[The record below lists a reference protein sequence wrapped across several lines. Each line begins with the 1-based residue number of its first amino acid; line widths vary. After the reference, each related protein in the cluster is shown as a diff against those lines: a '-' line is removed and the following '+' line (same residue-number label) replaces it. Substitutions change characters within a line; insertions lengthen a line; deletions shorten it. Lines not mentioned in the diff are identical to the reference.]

1 MNGSYVDKIAADQ
14 ALIHGIQ
21 AYLSQ
26 LAQVTV
32 GSQVM
37 TPAAIVQALQ
47 DRITVS
53 QAAVTADA
61 ARTAAVKA
69 CRDKRSQTTLLVS
82 SLRRLVTGMYSNS
95 PDTLA
100 AFGLKAPKGPK
111 TSVAVKAEAAAKA
124 TATRKAGGKK
134 AVQAQAQAA
143 ATHPAQ
149 PQAAP
154 VPAATATTPSHTA

>member
-1 MNGSYVDKIAADQ
+1 MSNASYVDAIAADQ

-26 LAQVTV
+26 LAQMTV

-47 DRITVS
+47 DRITAS
-53 QAAVTADA
+53 QAAVTAEA

-69 CRDKRSQTTLLVS
+69 CKDKRSQTTLLVS
-82 SLRRLVTGMYSNS
+82 SLRRLVIGMYANS

-100 AFGLKAPKGPK
+100 AFGLKAPKAPK
-111 TSVAVKAEAAAKA
+111 KSSAVKAAAAEKA
-124 TATRKAGGKK
+124 SATRKAGGKK
-134 AVQAQAQAA
+134 AVALAEAPTA
-143 ATHPAQ
+143 HPAQ

-154 VPAATATTPSHTA
+154 VPAATSPAHSA